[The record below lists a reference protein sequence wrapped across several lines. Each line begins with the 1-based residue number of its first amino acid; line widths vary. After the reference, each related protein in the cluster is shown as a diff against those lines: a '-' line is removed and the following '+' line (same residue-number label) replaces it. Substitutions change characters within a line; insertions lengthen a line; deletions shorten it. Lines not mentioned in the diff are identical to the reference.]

1 MQADRL
7 LRHIDQYISIDAA
20 QKEYFLSLLTERR
33 LLKKQFLLQEGW
45 VCRHESFIV
54 SGCLRTYFVDRN
66 GDEHTMQFAVED
78 WWVNDLESFL
88 RHTPSQ
94 YTIEAQEPTV
104 VLQID
109 HASLEKLYIQ
119 VPAFE
124 RYFRIL
130 HQHAFIAQNKRILNN
145 ISLTGM
151 ERYEAFVEAYPNLLQ
166 RVPQKHIA
174 SYLGITPV
182 FLSQIRNQLK

>member
-1 MQADRL
+1 MEDSILA
-7 LRHIDQYISIDAA
+7 HIDRYISIDAS
-20 QKEYFLSLLTERR
+20 QKKYFLLLLTERR
-33 LLKKQFLLQEGW
+33 FLKKQFLLQEGS
-45 VCRHESFIV
+45 VCNHESFIV
-54 SGCLRTYFVDRN
+54 SGCLRTYFVDRT
-66 GDEHTMQFAVED
+66 GDEHTLQFAVED

-94 YTIEAQEPTV
+94 YNIEAQEPTV

-109 HASLEKLYIQ
+109 HASLEKLYKE

-151 ERYEAFVEAYPNLLQ
+151 ERYEAFIEDYPNILQ

-182 FLSQIRNQLK
+182 FLSQIRNQLR